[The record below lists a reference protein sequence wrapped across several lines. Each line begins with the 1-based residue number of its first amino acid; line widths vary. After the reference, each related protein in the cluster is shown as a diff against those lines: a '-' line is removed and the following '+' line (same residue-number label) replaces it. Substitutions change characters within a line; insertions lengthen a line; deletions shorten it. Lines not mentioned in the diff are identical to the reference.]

1 MIARSSLASPK
12 LHTRYDFAPWTTA
25 LQVWLLLGSAALI
38 CLPELRGT
46 DPWFGW
52 LPFWLIVAPA
62 IDLAVLRRRW
72 LLDRGRYCLARV
84 LQWRR
89 SLRPQARPLRRR
101 SPRVRHARPA
111 MLPATASLQSVM
123 PRRLRSMR
131 RRNSPMMRR

>member
-1 MIARSSLASPK
+1 M
-12 LHTRYDFAPWTTA
+12 F
-25 LQVWLLLGSAALI
+25 LGSAALI
-38 CLPELRGT
+38 CAPELRGT

-72 LLDRGRYCLARV
+72 LLELARECIGRA
-84 LQWRR
+84 LEWRR
-89 SLRPQARPLRRR
+89 TLRPQATPLRRR
-101 SPRVRHARPA
+101 SLRARHARAP
-111 MLPATASLQSVM
+111 MLPATAAVQSVM